1 MRMHGIF
8 EHDVVGLE
16 VVVVHRCAVCVV
28 ERDHDVS
35 QNRADERLVEEKR

>member
-1 MRMHGIF
+1 MRVHGIF

-16 VVVVHRCAVCVV
+16 VVVVHKLSLRVV

-35 QNRADERLVEEKR
+35 QNRADERLVKEKR